1 MSAAIENKAKVD
13 VGKIQRRINANKDNP
28 YSVLEGS
35 CQLPADASQGLKKS
49 HIKGMTNKFLEAM
62 DSKGYALVSRI
73 SLLGPFPAVAIDTD
87 IVILGQEEW
96 RVRGIFKKDKPEF
109 SRIELDPAIVK
120 GVDNG

>member
-1 MSAAIENKAKVD
+1 MSAAKEDEAKLD
-13 VGKIQRRINANKDNP
+13 VAKIQRRINANKDNP